1 MLKALILYHLSCSK
15 LIRLVS
21 HRGIGKRDA
30 LRIGSL
36 LILSSLLAACTLS
49 GIGGSATYY
58 TVQPGDT
65 VYSIAWSAGVDYHN
79 LAEWNGIS
87 SSYTI
92 RPGQRLRIRPPAV
105 RDSRRQVGT
114 SRSGESAVERRYHW
128 VRRGDT
134 LYRIALTNKVSVK
147 QLKAWNELKGR
158 ANIYP
163 GQKLW
168 VEAGSDI
175 SDSPERP
182 RARGNKNKRV
192 PVTRA
197 SSNSATPAR
206 TAIRWTWPVQG
217 QILASYD
224 KQSGR
229 KGIDIAGSRGA
240 PIRAAASGTI
250 VYQGSGLRGYG
261 RLIIV
266 KHNNDFLSAYA
277 HCDSFLLK
285 EGSKVTRGMEIA
297 KMGASGTNRNQLHF
311 EIRYQGNPVNPLGYL
326 PRS

>member
-1 MLKALILYHLSCSK
+1 V
-15 LIRLVS
+15 R
-21 HRGIGKRDA
+21 
-30 LRIGSL
+30 
-36 LILSSLLAACTLS
+36 
-49 GIGGSATYY
+49 
-58 TVQPGDT
+58 PGDT
-65 VYSIAWSAGVDYHN
+65 VYSIAWSAGVDYHK

-105 RDSRRQVGT
+105 RDSRRESGSSGAGGQ
-114 SRSGESAVERRYHW
+114 SGERRFHQ
-128 VRRGDT
+128 VRKGDT
-134 LYRIALTNKVSVK
+134 LYRIALTNQVSVK
-147 QLKAWNELKGR
+147 QLVAWNNLGSR
-158 ANIYP
+158 SNIYP

-168 VEAGSDI
+168 VEPGDDTASAP
-175 SDSPERP
+175 SQP
-182 RARGNKNKRV
+182 RTRRGNTKRV

-197 SSNSATPAR
+197 SRNSASPAR
-206 TAIRWTWPVQG
+206 GTIRWAWPVQG
-217 QILASYD
+217 KILASYD
-224 KQSGR
+224 QQSGR
-229 KGIDIAGSRGA
+229 KGINIAGSAGT

-285 EGSKVTRGMEIA
+285 EGSRVKRGMEIA
-297 KMGASGTNRNQLHF
+297 KMGATGTNRNQLHF

>member
-1 MLKALILYHLSCSK
+1 VL
-15 LIRLVS
+15 
-21 HRGIGKRDA
+21 GIG
-30 LRIGSL
+30 LL
-36 LILSSLLAACTLS
+36 LILSNLLSGCTLS

-65 VYSIAWSAGVDYHN
+65 VYSIAWSAGVDYHK

-105 RDSRRQVGT
+105 RDSRRSLRSSGSGGKET
-114 SRSGESAVERRYHW
+114 SERRYHL
-128 VRRGDT
+128 VRKGDT
-134 LYRIALTNKVSVK
+134 LYRIALTNHVSVK
-147 QLKAWNELKGR
+147 QLIAWNGLGSR
-158 ANIYP
+158 ARIYP

-168 VEAGSDI
+168 LAPG
-175 SDSPERP
+175 DSSARQTSRT
-182 RARGNKNKRV
+182 RARNNKGRRV
-192 PVTRA
+192 PVTHA

-206 TAIRWTWPVQG
+206 RAIRWAWPVQG
-217 QILASYD
+217 KIITSYD
-224 KQSGR
+224 KRSGR
-229 KGIDIAGSRGA
+229 KGIDIAGSAGT
-240 PIRAAASGTI
+240 PIRAAAAGTI

-285 EGSKVTRGMEIA
+285 EGSKVKRGTEIA
-297 KMGASGTNRNQLHF
+297 RMGATGTNRNQLHF
-311 EIRYQGNPVNPLGYL
+311 EIRYQGNPVNPMGYL
-326 PRS
+326 PGT